1 MNTRHKE
8 GPSPKTLAVWGG
20 EEGVD
25 KLGATQMPV
34 VNSVS
39 FDYPDLDT
47 WLDVATG
54 KSAGHIYGRNTNPTV
69 EVFEDKVNLLE
80 GGESSVSF
88 STGMAAITGTV
99 FSLLEPGKRVVSIKD
114 S

>member
-1 MNTRHKE
+1 MNSRHKE
-8 GPSPKTLAVWGG
+8 GPSSNTLAVWAG

-39 FDYPDLDT
+39 FDYPDLDA

-69 EVFEDKVNLLE
+69 EVFKKKL
-80 GGESSVSF
+80 
-88 STGMAAITGTV
+88 IY
-99 FSLLEPGKRVVSIKD
+99 
-114 S
+114 

>member
-39 FDYPDLDT
+39 FDYPDLDSD
-47 WLDVATG
+47 LD
-54 KSAGHIYGRNTNPTV
+54 HL
-69 EVFEDKVNLLE
+69 DLNLYLDY
-80 GGESSVSF
+80 
-88 STGMAAITGTV
+88 
-99 FSLLEPGKRVVSIKD
+99 LDLD
-114 S
+114 SD